1 MLAQL
6 WLPIILSG
14 VALFFASFLS
24 WMVLGLHK
32 PDWSKVPDEPALTK
46 ALIDCRL
53 ERGKSY
59 MLPSCDDPARMK
71 TKEFQDRL
79 AAGPNG
85 VFTIFPAGT
94 GMGMKLVLTFVYFL
108 FTSLVLAYL
117 GTIAFGPG
125 EQFEELFRFFATAG
139 LLTHLAAMVPQSIW
153 FKNRIVGHT
162 IESVA
167 YSLILGGIFA
177 YFWPAA

>member
-6 WLPIILSG
+6 WLPILLSA
-14 VALFFASFLS
+14 VALFFTSFLS

-32 PDWSKVPDEPALTK
+32 ADWSKVPDEDALSK
-46 ALIDCRL
+46 ALIDSRL

-85 VFTIFPAGT
+85 VITIFLKNDMPRN
-94 GMGMKLVLTFVYFL
+94 LVLTFVYFL
-108 FTSLVLAYL
+108 MTSLILAYL
-117 GTIAFGPG
+117 GTIAFPAG
-125 EQFEELFRFFATAG
+125 ESSKDVFRFFATAG
-139 LLTHLAAMVPQSIW
+139 LLTHLAAMVPQSVW

-162 IESVA
+162 IEAVA
-167 YSLILGGIFA
+167 YSLILGAIFA
-177 YFWPAA
+177 YFWPAT

>member
-6 WLPIILSG
+6 WLPIVLSA

-32 PDWSKVPDEPALTK
+32 PDWSKVPDEGRLSK
-46 ALIDCRL
+46 ALIDCGL
-53 ERGKSY
+53 EPGKSY

-94 GMGMKLVLTFVYFL
+94 GMGAKLGLTFVYFL
-108 FTSLVLAYL
+108 MTSLILAYL
-117 GTIAFGPG
+117 GTLGLPAGAPG
-125 EQFEELFRFFATAG
+125 RQVFRFFSTAG

-162 IESVA
+162 LESVA
-167 YSLILGGIFA
+167 YCLILGAIFA